1 MDEKS
6 LGKIIHLM
14 NTEQKERYLVGLAPF
29 VDEKVLT
36 EIARDLMKDG
46 KLKLLKKLMPFID
59 EDEL

>member
-6 LGKIIHLM
+6 LGKIAKLM

-29 VDEKVLT
+29 IDEKVLT
-36 EIARDLMKDG
+36 DIARDLMKTG
-46 KLKLLKKLMPFID
+46 KLKILKQLMPFID